1 MQFILSCN
9 TLPIIA
15 VMINS
20 MPLHINESLYYYVQY
35 DTSIL
40 DKASSTCSTGVEVE

>member
-1 MQFILSCN
+1 MKFILSCN
-9 TLPIIA
+9 TLPIIT

-20 MPLHINESLYYYVQY
+20 MPLHINASLYYHVQY

-40 DKASSTCSTGVEVE
+40 DKASITCSIGVELE